1 MKTLILT
8 LIIISIGISVS
19 INEVS
24 GEKSQVI
31 LTPFDISFSEKD
43 FTRSGPLHQILIL
56 KPNETTSITI
66 KVNNHDTVQHEIS
79 FSIPYPQNISD
90 FVDSY
95 SFEPSTIAV
104 QPNSVQ
110 QVLLHLKTKGKTE
123 THWGIVS
130 LLAQDKNFGMIGK
143 YFYLVIGDKEK
154 ITDADLFLVDHS
166 LREDLPGPAFPD
178 LYNDY
183 RSKPSELQKF
193 FDSITANK
201 FGVPRYLSVGYTF
214 QGLSRG
220 VFVYSPV
227 SVT

>member
-1 MKTLILT
+1 MKTLHLSIVTIL
-8 LIIISIGISVS
+8 IGVSVS
-19 INEVS
+19 INTATAEQTS
-24 GEKSQVI
+24 VI

-43 FTRSGPLHQILIL
+43 FTRSGPSHQILIL

-143 YFYLVIGDKEK
+143 YFYL
-154 ITDADLFLVDHS
+154 
-166 LREDLPGPAFPD
+166 
-178 LYNDY
+178 
-183 RSKPSELQKF
+183 
-193 FDSITANK
+193 
-201 FGVPRYLSVGYTF
+201 
-214 QGLSRG
+214 
-220 VFVYSPV
+220 
-227 SVT
+227 